1 MYKSL
6 VKFPVKIP
14 IKFVVGLD
22 SVEEAGTRWVL
33 VGGFNEACD
42 AHPDPN

>member
-6 VKFPVKIP
+6 VKFPIKIP
-14 IKFVVGLD
+14 IKFIVGLD
-22 SVEEAGTRWVL
+22 SVEEAETRWVL